1 MISFLKKI
9 LNVISNILGFIF
21 IFSGILSIPSD
32 GIFVCIGIIL
42 SGLMFISYFRN
53 FLVKK
58 NINKFMR
65 ILIYCGL
72 FFVGMI
78 IVGVNVE
85 PVSDD
90 EFNGVQETE
99 VEDEKV
105 SEESKSDEAKKDEN
119 SSEDNKED
127 SKSSKDE
134 KNSTTKSETNS
145 NKSKNEDSLDKYS
158 DSVGYI
164 MLKEAWE
171 YANQNDIEIT
181 NFRQRKNVLELAT
194 KDNIGNILDKSVPV
208 EETSKLFSDN
218 IGYKKTLDGSNL
230 YYYGDLDKKSRPN
243 GWGVLF
249 EYDVNGMDY
258 IVKYIGEFDEGYFDG
273 YGIICLDSNIESFG
287 DVPVEDMTICEEY
300 PIIIQKTLI
309 YEGYFKEGFENGE
322 GINYTKS
329 LDSNDYSFDI
339 GEFKKDTW
347 NGQMKVYHGNVLIYD
362 GETKNGNYHGKGT
375 QYYYGTGN
383 LQYEGEF
390 VNSEYQG
397 KGTLYDEQGNI
408 IHKGEFLEGDI
419 K

>member
-1 MISFLKKI
+1 MIGFLKKI
-9 LNVISNILGFIF
+9 LNIISNILGFIF

-134 KNSTTKSETNS
+134 KNSTTKSEASS

-194 KDNIGNILDKSVPV
+194 KDNIGNIFDKSVPV

-218 IGYKKTLDGSNL
+218 IGYKKTIDSSNL
-230 YYYGDLDKKSRPN
+230 YYYGNLDKKSRPN

-249 EYDVNGMDY
+249 EYDINGMDY

-273 YGIICLDSNIESFG
+273 YGIKCLDSNIESFG

-347 NGQMKVYHGNVLIYD
+347 NGQMKVYHGNILIYD

-383 LQYEGEF
+383 IQYEGEF
-390 VNSEYQG
+390 ANSEYQG

-408 IHKGEFLEGDI
+408 IHKGEFVEGDI
-419 K
+419 R

>member
-134 KNSTTKSETNS
+134 KNSTTKSEASS

-194 KDNIGNILDKSVPV
+194 KDNIGDILDKSVPV
-208 EETSKLFSDN
+208 EEKSKFFSDN
-218 IGYKKTLDGSNL
+218 IGYKKTLDDSNF
-230 YYYGDLDKKSRPN
+230 YYYGDLDKDSRPN

-249 EYDVNGMDY
+249 KYDSNGMNY
-258 IVKYIGEFDEGYFDG
+258 IVKYIGEFNEGYFDG
-273 YGIICLDSNIESFG
+273 YGIKSLDAYIAGIG
-287 DVPVEDMTICEEY
+287 DIPVESVLLDEESS
-300 PIIIQKTLI
+300 IIIQKGEY
-309 YEGYFKEGFENGE
+309 YEGYFKEGFENGD
-322 GINYTKS
+322 GIRYTKS
-329 LDSNDYSFDI
+329 LESNDYSFDI